1 MRKRVASRFS
11 HIERSA
17 TATLSEMVQSLHAQG
32 LPVLDLCAGDPDF
45 ATAEHIVT
53 EASAALHDGFTHY
66 TPGRG
71 LPRLR
76 EAIAE
81 KLWKDNGVV
90 VDPVTQII
98 VTPSARHALFT
109 ALMAILDPGDEI
121 LVPTPSRIGYRA
133 VARLAGARPV
143 PVPLAAEEGF
153 RLTRRRL
160 AAHISGR
167 TKAIVINNPNNPTS
181 RVLTRQELSEVASF
195 AADHEL
201 FIVVDEI
208 YEKILF
214 TSKPHVSL
222 ASIPGCAD
230 RTLTVNGF
238 SKSHAMSGWRLG
250 YLAGPAD
257 VVDEALKVQEHT
269 TGCASSFVQR
279 GGLAALTG
287 PENVVQWM
295 TDEYATHRAQVV
307 SRLNGLP
314 GVTCP
319 APEGT
324 FYAFPDISSTGFSS
338 EGFAKWLLGE
348 TGVVVTP
355 GSAFGP
361 GGEGHV
367 RLSFA
372 ASSEVID
379 TALERIAGALA
390 RIN

>member
-17 TATLSEMVQSLHAQG
+17 TAALSDMVRSLRAQG
-32 LPVLDLCAGDPDF
+32 LPVLDLCGDEPEF

-53 EASAALHDGFTHY
+53 EATAALQNGFTHA
-66 TPGRG
+66 TPTRG
-71 LPRLR
+71 LPSLR

-81 KLWKDNGVV
+81 KLWKDNGIV
-90 VDPVTQII
+90 VDPATQII
-98 VTPSARHALFT
+98 VTPSARHALFA

-121 LVPTPSRIGYRA
+121 LIPTPSGVGYRA
-133 VARLAGARPV
+133 LARLAGARPV
-143 PVPLAAEEGF
+143 PVPLSAEDGF
-153 RLTRRRL
+153 RITRQRL
-160 AAHISGR
+160 APHVSDR
-167 TKAIVINNPNNPTS
+167 TRAIVLGTPNDPTG
-181 RVLTRQELSEVASF
+181 RVLTRQELGEVATF
-195 AADHEL
+195 AEDHEL
-201 FIVVDEI
+201 FIVVDEV

-214 TSKPHVSL
+214 TSKQHISM

-238 SKSHAMSGWRLG
+238 SKSHAMTGWRLG

-257 VVDEALKVQEHT
+257 VIEEALKVQEHT
-269 TGCASSFVQR
+269 TGCASPFVQR

-295 TDEYATHRAQVV
+295 TDEYAIHRARVV

-314 GVTCP
+314 GITCP

-338 EGFAKWLLGE
+338 EGFAEWLLGE
-348 TGVVVTP
+348 TGVAVTP

-372 ASSEVID
+372 ASAEVID
-379 TALERIAGALA
+379 TALDRIAGALA